1 MVRKI
6 LPDKGDMNGIMSP
19 MIPFNMIVD
28 TDIGLFAIILKYY
41 LDPKVFNESFFKDR
55 KIVDLIHILYNREK
69 ENPLYLCINQGYEDS
84 CDSLYEE
91 LIVDKYAEILQLS
104 VKTEFYKLIRS
115 FNLQRDISL
124 TIVCNRQE
132 EIDLLKAEEVTR
144 DNNIVLYD
152 DLSVNDIIK
161 FNQFY
166 FKYIQDANGYVKY
179 LIDKSIYF
187 ANYKFNR
194 NTIDEF
200 IDPTLVILAQNN
212 VLNIIDIFNTK
223 VFNKEEE

>member
-41 LDPKVFNESFFKDR
+41 LDPKVFNESFFKDH

-144 DNNIVLYD
+144 DNMRMD
-152 DLSVNDIIK
+152 M
-161 FNQFY
+161 
-166 FKYIQDANGYVKY
+166 
-179 LIDKSIYF
+179 
-187 ANYKFNR
+187 
-194 NTIDEF
+194 
-200 IDPTLVILAQNN
+200 
-212 VLNIIDIFNTK
+212 
-223 VFNKEEE
+223 

>member
-55 KIVDLIHILYNREK
+55 KIVDLIHKLYNREK

>member
-124 TIVCNRQE
+124 TIVCDRQE

>member
-1 MVRKI
+1 
-6 LPDKGDMNGIMSP
+6 MNGIMSP